1 MYTLNEGHPCRRRI
15 ADVCT
20 ALVSEAVIGQVLHA
34 TIPWEVEGRS
44 LWKMR
49 STQLTRMW
57 REFA

>member
-1 MYTLNEGHPCRRRI
+1 MC
-15 ADVCT
+15 A
-20 ALVSEAVIGQVLHA
+20 ALAGEVVIGQVLHA

-44 LWKMR
+44 PWKMR